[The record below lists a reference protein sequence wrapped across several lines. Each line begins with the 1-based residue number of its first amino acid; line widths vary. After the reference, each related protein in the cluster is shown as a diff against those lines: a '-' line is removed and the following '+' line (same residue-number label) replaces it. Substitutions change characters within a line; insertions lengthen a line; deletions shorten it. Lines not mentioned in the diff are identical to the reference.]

1 MTLNV
6 FRINSEVGRDDVHH
20 TRLFNFLVECVH
32 HLSGRFYRND
42 LAAFLGKIF
51 SQKTCATTEIQNIGR
66 NIQLQRMKCLLRIL
80 SDTLIFVP
88 LSRAIVPL
96 FLGYGHNRLSSAVAG
111 PPSLP
116 WPKYPVTSQFD

>member
-1 MTLNV
+1 MKVISIIVALLWISALDATELTGRVVAIADGDTFTLLMTDKQQV
-6 FRINSEVGRDDVHH
+6 
-20 TRLFNFLVECVH
+20 
-32 HLSGRFYRND
+32 
-42 LAAFLGKIF
+42 KIF

-96 FLGYGHNRLSSAVAG
+96 FLGYGHNQLSSAVAG

>member
-1 MTLNV
+1 MKVISIIVALLWISALDATELTGRVVAIADGDTFTLLMTDKQQV
-6 FRINSEVGRDDVHH
+6 
-20 TRLFNFLVECVH
+20 
-32 HLSGRFYRND
+32 
-42 LAAFLGKIF
+42 KIF